1 VVTTLKQDDP
11 PSHFCLSEQEFLKA
25 TNTKCIYYPLF
36 VLSPD
41 VLVVK
46 EVIAYNIS
54 NSTSPI
60 AVVREDWVLD
70 SVANRKLLD
79 EVAYMHGK
87 KATTVSSTPILP
99 TSSTAS
105 TQSKKS
111 RGAKRKRAPS
121 EDKV

>member
-1 VVTTLKQDDP
+1 MYL
-11 PSHFCLSEQEFLKA
+11 LSSV
-25 TNTKCIYYPLF
+25 CP
-36 VLSPD
+36 PD

-46 EVIAYNIS
+46 QVIAYNIS
-54 NSTSPI
+54 NSSSPI

-79 EVAYMHGK
+79 EVAYIHGK
-87 KATTVSSTPILP
+87 KTTTVSSTQILP
-99 TSSTAS
+99 ASNTVS
-105 TQSKKS
+105 TQSKNS

>member
-1 VVTTLKQDDP
+1 MYL
-11 PSHFCLSEQEFLKA
+11 LSSI
-25 TNTKCIYYPLF
+25 CPLNA
-36 VLSPD
+36 
-41 VLVVK
+41 LVVR
-46 EVIAYNIS
+46 EVIAYNIG
-54 NSTSPI
+54 NSSSPI

-87 KATTVSSTPILP
+87 KATAVSSTPILP